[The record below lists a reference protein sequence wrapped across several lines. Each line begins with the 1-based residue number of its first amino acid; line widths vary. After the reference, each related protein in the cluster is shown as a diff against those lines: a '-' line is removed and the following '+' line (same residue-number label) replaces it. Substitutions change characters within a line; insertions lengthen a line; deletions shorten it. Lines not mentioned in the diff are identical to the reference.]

1 MAGTTSLTDS
11 LPRLILMMRLETE
24 TRCDSFGTPGF
35 CSRRFFVRGKVLD
48 LALPF
53 LTVASGG
60 VDAFKVDFGPLRRE
74 LEGD

>member
-1 MAGTTSLTDS
+1 MAGPSRLTDS
-11 LPRLILMMRLETE
+11 PPRPIPIVRLETE
-24 TRCDSFGTPGF
+24 TRCDSFGTPGL